1 MDFAN
6 RAAVLAALVLVPMGA
21 TAGNWK
27 IDKAGE
33 FTAASTVDRAGN
45 EFGVTCKNTG
55 GSCAWVLKTKKEC
68 KEAGTFDVT
77 ILTDGMPTP
86 SKVQCLP
93 REGKEPAFFAI
104 LNFDQIAQLVPL
116 SKTLAFQSDAQPLV
130 NSGPFPVE
138 DADGVLDKLAEA
150 VK

>member
-1 MDFAN
+1 MDFAS
-6 RAAVLAALVLVPMGA
+6 RAALLAALIITPVA
-21 TAGNWK
+21 ASAGGWK
-27 IDKAGE
+27 IDKEGD
-33 FTAASTVDRAGN
+33 FTAASTTDRAGN
-45 EFGVTCKNTG
+45 QFGVTCQNAG

-77 ILTDGMPTP
+77 ILTDGLPTP

-104 LNFDQIAQLVPL
+104 LNFEQIAQLVPL

-130 NSGPFPVE
+130 NSGPFAVE
-138 DADGVLDKLAEA
+138 DPSGVLNSLAEA